1 MWRLSRAGG
10 GSQPAAAQ
18 RNFLQNPPA
27 RNATFTARHHHQP
40 RAPQAEAAPYLA
52 WLLLVLVKAGRL
64 WLLPV
69 GWLLTVAW
77 ALYTFTIK

>member
-1 MWRLSRAGG
+1 MRL
-10 GSQPAAAQ
+10 SQPATTT
-18 RNFLQNPPA
+18 LQ
-27 RNATFTARHHHQP
+27 HHQP
-40 RAPQAEAAPYLA
+40 REPQAEAAPYLA
-52 WLLLVLVKAGRL
+52 WLLLLLVLVKAGRL